1 MHCSWG
7 PVAHACVL
15 ESILSPPEPPHR
27 ASAHLVVE
35 VQVVELPVGPE
46 RLRVLVQREVHVPAI
61 ALDEDRVP
69 VVVVQQAAA
78 GHRRVALDGAVLVA
92 ACREDNQSESDASF
106 KVETRFSYSSGE
118 RSSAQCRLVNVC

>member
-1 MHCSWG
+1 M
-7 PVAHACVL
+7 
-15 ESILSPPEPPHR
+15 
-27 ASAHLVVE
+27 
-35 VQVVELPVGPE
+35 VELPVGPE
-46 RLRVLVQREVHVPAI
+46 WLRVLVQREVHVPAI